1 MDIKY
6 TDIEKANKA
15 LKPTDVK
22 GKDYVEVNQRVK
34 AFRMVYPMGYIITNI
49 LKHENG
55 VVMMQAEAGY
65 YREDGEKVILGTG
78 LAFETQN
85 GSFINKTS
93 YIENCETS
101 AVGRAL
107 GMAGFGIDAS
117 MASYEEV
124 ANAQLNQEAQ
134 NKPQKAQKQSKASQ
148 PSQPKEEPTEKPQS
162 FKCDACGSTFTD
174 AQMAQA
180 TIKKFGKCICPDCI
194 AKKQAEAKAKKE
206 AEAKKKAEEEAL
218 NADLPFPI

>member
-34 AFRMVYPMGYIITNI
+34 AFRMVYPMGYIITDI
-49 LKHENG
+49 ISHENG
-55 VVMMQAEAGY
+55 IVMMKAEAGY
-65 YREDGEKVILGTG
+65 YDESGLRVTLGTG
-78 LAFETQN
+78 MAFESQN

-117 MASYEEV
+117 IASAEEV
-124 ANAQLNQEAQ
+124 GNAQLNQEAQ

-148 PSQPKEEPTEKPQS
+148 PTEKPQ
-162 FKCDACGSTFTD
+162 FKCDVCGADFTD
-174 AQMAQA
+174 VQMAQA
-180 TIKKFGKCICPDCI
+180 TIKKFGKCICPECI

-206 AEAKKKAEEEAL
+206 AEAKKKAEEESY
-218 NADLPFPI
+218 ADLPFPLE

>member
-15 LKPTDVK
+15 LQSMDIK
-22 GKDYVEVNQRVK
+22 GKDYIPVNQRIK
-34 AFRMVYPMGYIITNI
+34 AFRMVYPTGFIITNI
-49 LKHENG
+49 LSHENG
-55 VVMMQAEAGY
+55 MVLMQSEAGY
-65 YREDGEKVILGTG
+65 YDCEGNKIILGTG
-78 LAFETQN
+78 MAFELQN
-85 GSFINKTS
+85 ASFINKTS
-93 YIENCETS
+93 YIENCES
-101 AVGRAL
+101 SSIGRAL
-107 GMAGFGIDAS
+107 GACGLGVDAS

-124 ANAQLNQEAQ
+124 ANAQLQQEAQ

-148 PSQPKEEPTEKPQS
+148 PTEKPQS
-162 FKCDACGSTFTD
+162 FKCDVCGAEFTD

-180 TIKKFGKCICPDCI
+180 TIKKFSKCICPECI